1 MPLNP
6 EQLLKAVKLDGK
18 TFETEEE
25 FVAEFSKQYAPVD
38 APISEEKKQK
48 VIGGLLGT
56 LETTLKRETKE
67 FGVEYEIDKKKPFQ
81 DTLAEVLGVIR
92 EAKNTEFEAL
102 KATAGNR

>member
-38 APISEEKKQK
+38 APISEEKK
-48 VIGGLLGT
+48 
-56 LETTLKRETKE
+56 LKSLAWSMRLTK
-67 FGVEYEIDKKKPFQ
+67 
-81 DTLAEVLGVIR
+81 R
-92 EAKNTEFEAL
+92 
-102 KATAGNR
+102 NRFRTH